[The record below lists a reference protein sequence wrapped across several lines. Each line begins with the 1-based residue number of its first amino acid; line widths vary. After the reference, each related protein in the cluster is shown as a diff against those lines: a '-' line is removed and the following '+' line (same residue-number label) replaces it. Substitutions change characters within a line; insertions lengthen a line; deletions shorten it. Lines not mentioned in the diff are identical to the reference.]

1 MQKTSIYLVGP
12 MGAGKSTLGRLL
24 AAELK
29 LDFYDSDKVIE
40 ERSGANIPWIF
51 DMEGEAGFR
60 EREEQAIDELTQ
72 IPNIVLATGGG
83 VVMREAN
90 RQHLSTRGTVVYLRT
105 SVEQQLARTAKDKNR
120 PLLQTANPEQ
130 VLRELFAKRDPLYL
144 EVADIVIDTDQ
155 HSPKWMVQELKRL
168 IKGETCK
175 L

>member
-1 MQKTSIYLVGP
+1 

-72 IPNIVLATGGG
+72 MPNIVLATGGG

-90 RQHLSTRGTVVYLRT
+90 RQHLSSRGTVVYLRT
-105 SVEQQLARTAKDKNR
+105 SVGQQLARTAKDKNR

>member
-1 MQKTSIYLVGP
+1 

-24 AAELK
+24 TAELK

-105 SVEQQLARTAKDKNR
+105 SVEQQLAHRQRQNR

-130 VLRELFAKRDPLYL
+130 VLRELLPSAILC
-144 EVADIVIDTDQ
+144 IW
-155 HSPKWMVQELKRL
+155 KWQ
-168 IKGETCK
+168 T
-175 L
+175 